1 MPSFFAFQQGTESR
15 LPTSESSPLL
25 GRFRAVPDA
34 QRRAR
39 RSNSGGFLGS
49 LTGGRGL
56 GSRYS
61 LVFGVAGAG
70 GDDSDEGDLVDGEEM
85 GALKRWG
92 RMQRDLWLEPKQAV
106 VARVVDRW
114 WTRWAV
120 LAVLPA
126 VLVSGASSFV
136 VWIWGGME
144 EME

>member
-1 MPSFFAFQQGTESR
+1 
-15 LPTSESSPLL
+15 
-25 GRFRAVPDA
+25 
-34 QRRAR
+34 
-39 RSNSGGFLGS
+39 
-49 LTGGRGL
+49 
-56 GSRYS
+56 
-61 LVFGVAGAG
+61 
-70 GDDSDEGDLVDGEEM
+70 M
-85 GALKRWG
+85 GPLKRWG
-92 RMQRDLWLEPKQAV
+92 RTQRDLWLEPKQAV